1 MPIKINDLFYYYNY
15 KKDDEKLALKNINL
29 ELKEPFFVAFVGETG
44 SGKSTL
50 IQHFNGLLKPTFG
63 NVNVNDYVLSNS
75 KKKNKKIQLLR
86 QQVGIVFQFS
96 EYQLFEET
104 VLKDVMAGPKAFL
117 KKEEEA
123 KQIAIECL
131 KKVGIDESYFS
142 RSPFD
147 LSGGEKRRVAIAGV
161 LAIKPKIL
169 VLDEPT
175 AGLDNKGEK
184 EIMSLLEKMYEEGIS
199 IVLVTHDMNL
209 VIKYAKRV
217 IALKEGEIIFDGLP
231 IDLFSSLDEN
241 TALEI
246 PPLYRFISSLNN
258 KGFHL
263 DYKKISDVST
273 LVEQIKKEIKTNE

>member
-1 MPIKINDLFYYYNY
+1 MPIKIDNLFYYYNH

-29 ELKEPFFVAFVGETG
+29 ELNEPFFVAFVGETG

-50 IQHFNGLLKPTFG
+50 IQHFNGLLKPTYG
-63 NVNVNDYVLSNS
+63 EVHVNDFKLDNS

-86 QQVGIVFQFS
+86 QEVGIVFQFS

-123 KQIAIECL
+123 KEIAIESL

-161 LAIKPKIL
+161 LAIRPNIL

-184 EIMSLLEKMYEEGIS
+184 EIMDLLVKMYDEGIS
-199 IVLVTHDMNL
+199 IALVTHDMNL
-209 VIKYAKRV
+209 VLKYAKRV
-217 IALKEGEIIFDGLP
+217 IALKEGEIIFDGEPL
-231 IDLFSSLDEN
+231 DLFSSLKED

-246 PPLYRFISSLNN
+246 PPLYRFISSLNKN
-258 KGFHL
+258 GFHL
-263 DYKKISDVST
+263 DYKSINSVTT
-273 LVEQIKKEIKTNE
+273 LVKEIKKEIK

>member
-63 NVNVNDYVLSNS
+63 NVNVNDYILSNS

-123 KQIAIECL
+123 KEIAIECL

-199 IVLVTHDMNL
+199 IALVTHDMNI

>member
-1 MPIKINDLFYYYNY
+1 MPIKVNDLFYYYNY

-63 NVNVNDYVLSNS
+63 QVNVNEFVLTNS
-75 KKKNKKIQLLR
+75 KKKNKNIQKLR
-86 QQVGIVFQFS
+86 QNVGIVFQFS

-117 KKEEEA
+117 KKENDA
-123 KQIAIECL
+123 KEIAKESL
-131 KKVGIDESYFS
+131 TKVGINESYYE

-161 LAIKPKIL
+161 LAIKPNIL

-184 EIMSLLEKMYEEGIS
+184 EIMDLLLKMYESGIS
-199 IVLVTHDMNL
+199 IALVTHDMNL
-209 VIKYAKRV
+209 VMKYTNRV
-217 IALKEGEIIFDGLP
+217 IALSEGEVIYDGSP
-231 IDLFSSLDEN
+231 KELFLSLNEN

-246 PPLYRFISSLNN
+246 PSLYRFISSLNKN
-258 KGFHL
+258 GFHL
-263 DYKKISDVST
+263 NYQNINDVDS
-273 LVEQIKKEIKTNE
+273 LIKEIKKEVKEHE

>member
-1 MPIKINDLFYYYNY
+1 
-15 KKDDEKLALKNINL
+15 
-29 ELKEPFFVAFVGETG
+29 
-44 SGKSTL
+44 
-50 IQHFNGLLKPTFG
+50 
-63 NVNVNDYVLSNS
+63 
-75 KKKNKKIQLLR
+75 
-86 QQVGIVFQFS
+86 
-96 EYQLFEET
+96 
-104 VLKDVMAGPKAFL
+104 MAGPKAFL

-199 IVLVTHDMNL
+199 IALVTHDMNL

-273 LVEQIKKEIKTNE
+273 LVEQIKKEIKVNE

>member
-29 ELKEPFFVAFVGETG
+29 DLKEPFFVAFVGETG

-63 NVNVNDYVLSNS
+63 NVNVNDYILSNS

-199 IVLVTHDMNL
+199 IALVTHDMNL

-273 LVEQIKKEIKTNE
+273 LVEQIKKEIKVNE

>member
-123 KQIAIECL
+123 KEIAIECL

-199 IVLVTHDMNL
+199 IALVTHDMNI

-273 LVEQIKKEIKTNE
+273 LVEQIKKEIKINE

>member
-1 MPIKINDLFYYYNY
+1 MPIKINYLFYYYNY

-63 NVNVNDYVLSNS
+63 NVNVNDYILSNS

-123 KQIAIECL
+123 KEIAIECL

-199 IVLVTHDMNL
+199 IALVTHDMNI

>member
-63 NVNVNDYVLSNS
+63 NVNVNDYILSNS

-199 IVLVTHDMNL
+199 IALVTHDMNL

-273 LVEQIKKEIKTNE
+273 LVEQIKKEIKINE

>member
-29 ELKEPFFVAFVGETG
+29 DLKEPFFVAFVGETG

-123 KQIAIECL
+123 KEIAIECL

-184 EIMSLLEKMYEEGIS
+184 EIMSLSEKMYEEGIS
-199 IVLVTHDMNL
+199 IALVTHDMNL